1 MLINSDNYYSPN
13 QTGTASKIFVQKKYN
28 PAAKLNSVG
37 ENTAYG
43 AKLYTTDLYSS
54 VSFGN
59 KNQFLKSVFEPLF
72 NLFNKISFNTKESK
86 KFTLQEMLEYIETV
100 KVRKGKISS
109 FRDLNLNKIE
119 DIAADIPIF
128 AHLKAKDLKKIT
140 TNFDS
145 ILLQRGCPHQ
155 CSHCCIDAGK
165 KITSMRWENFTEFAD
180 DTKKLASRL
189 GFNPF
194 KTRVFN
200 DIFDRLPMEN
210 VVYPFADSDPMIL
223 RMKDSN
229 GKIYSMFDAAKYY
242 YEKTKTKFIITTA
255 GWDKN
260 NAISQKAAEE
270 FAMDSTPGGLLRSF
284 NISIHP
290 FHKDMQKSIEYSKK
304 GDKEKAEYWRNRYIN
319 NMYNVIKT
327 TINMK
332 NKYRYGVILEHLE
345 VTTPENQELGPEFAE
360 KLFREILKKLKKD
373 GINISHFIKNNNLFN
388 KENVEVRGIG
398 AMGRASANYFSNK
411 NARTFGTSMIVSPEG
426 RILLKHGDPECLSDK
441 PLENTKY
448 HLNFRFPNEEKVE
461 KPSIIEI
468 SAS

>member
-1 MLINSDNYYSPN
+1 MLINSDNYYSN
-13 QTGTASKIFVQKKYN
+13 NLTGTASNIFVQKKYN
-28 PAAKLNSVG
+28 STAKPISIRQNSLHD
-37 ENTAYG
+37 

-59 KNQFLKSVFEPLF
+59 KNQILKSVFEPLF

-86 KFTLQEMLEYIETV
+86 KFTLPEMLEYIETV
-100 KVRKGKISS
+100 KAKKGKIKG
-109 FRDLNLNKIE
+109 FKDLNLSKIE
-119 DIAADIPIF
+119 DIAADIPVF
-128 AHLKAKDLKKIT
+128 SHLKAKDLKKIT

-155 CSHCCIDAGK
+155 CSHCCIDARN

-180 DTKKLASRL
+180 NTRKLASRL

-194 KTRVFN
+194 KTRVFE
-200 DIFDRLPMEN
+200 DIFDRLPTEN

-242 YEKTKTKFIITTA
+242 YGKTKTKFIITTA

-304 GDKEKAEYWRNRYIN
+304 GDKEKAEYWKNKYIN

-327 TINMK
+327 TINVK
-332 NKYRYGVILEHLE
+332 NKYRYGVILEYLE
-345 VTTPENQELGPEFAE
+345 YASAENKELNLESAE
-360 KLFREILKKLKKD
+360 KLFREILKRLKD
-373 GINISHFIKNNNLFN
+373 EGVNISYF
-388 KENVEVRGIG
+388 VRGNNTLDKTHIEIRDIG
-398 AMGRASANYFSNK
+398 PWGRASANYFSNEK
-411 NARTFGTSMIVSPEG
+411 IESVGSSMMLDLNG
-426 RILLKHGDPECLSDK
+426 KFLLKHSPTECLSDK
-441 PLENTKY
+441 PLEDTGY
-448 HLNFRFPNEEKVE
+448 HLNFRLKNTNPAIVQIGTSQN
-461 KPSIIEI
+461 
-468 SAS
+468 